1 MATGPPPPQT
11 CAIIGAGPAGLA
23 AALALRKLTSIQPT
37 IYEAR
42 PSPSTMG
49 GAINMG
55 ANALDLL
62 RYLGINGAVI
72 PGNRTNKMEI
82 FSLRTGSKL
91 GEMPFTAGPQG
102 EPARRMLRADL
113 QNVMLARAKQLDIP
127 IQYSSRVAS
136 VHDSEAE
143 SEPDMQDPKSRGSP
157 QVTITFTNS
166 STISADFV
174 LGCDGI
180 FSAVRR
186 TYVQPDRHPI
196 YTGSGSGVAAAY
208 TVLRTSRFPSTLP
221 THSIV
226 AGTSTRGWSL
236 MSYCDA
242 AQTQI
247 FAAVVL
253 PLPRA
258 LPETRKGQTQQDWQ
272 IYRAGEDKN
281 HNKTNIVNEFRSRF
295 TDAKVDCVRD
305 LAAIEGLDQDLY
317 VYPLLQLPREG
328 RWCKGRVLLL
338 GDAAHAMPPQGEGTS
353 FALEDAVLL
362 ARIFATYPCHP
373 IDTIFTTYEKTRRPR
388 IELAWKE
395 TNNRSDDARPSS
407 WIGQIFFGWIICLF
421 LWFRGGSFGNRF
433 FYDVRQEPITL
444 I

>member
-1 MATGPPPPQT
+1 MAKSPPPPQT

-49 GAINMG
+49 GAINLG

-62 RYLGINGAVI
+62 RFLGIDGAVI

-113 QNVMLARAKQLDIP
+113 QNVMLARAKQLDID
-127 IQYSSRVAS
+127 IRYSSRMAS
-136 VHDSEAE
+136 VHDSEA
-143 SEPDMQDPKSRGSP
+143 DMQDPKSQGSP

-166 STISADFV
+166 LTISADFV

-196 YTGSGSGVAAAY
+196 YTGSGSGAAAAY
-208 TVLRTSRFPSTLP
+208 TVLPASKLPSTLP
-221 THSIV
+221 IHSIV
-226 AGTSTRGWSL
+226 AGTSIRGWSL

-253 PLPRA
+253 PLTPA
-258 LPETRKGQTQQDWQ
+258 LPKPAKARPNRTG
-272 IYRAGEDKN
+272 
-281 HNKTNIVNEFRSRF
+281 RS
-295 TDAKVDCVRD
+295 
-305 LAAIEGLDQDLY
+305 
-317 VYPLLQLPREG
+317 
-328 RWCKGRVLLL
+328 
-338 GDAAHAMPPQGEGTS
+338 
-353 FALEDAVLL
+353 
-362 ARIFATYPCHP
+362 
-373 IDTIFTTYEKTRRPR
+373 
-388 IELAWKE
+388 IELAR
-395 TNNRSDDARPSS
+395 TRTTTRGTSS
-407 WIGQIFFGWIICLF
+407 TSSGHVLQ
-421 LWFRGGSFGNRF
+421 
-433 FYDVRQEPITL
+433 TL
-444 I
+444 NSTVCATSLPLKNWTRISTSTHYSNYPEREDGVEDGCCC